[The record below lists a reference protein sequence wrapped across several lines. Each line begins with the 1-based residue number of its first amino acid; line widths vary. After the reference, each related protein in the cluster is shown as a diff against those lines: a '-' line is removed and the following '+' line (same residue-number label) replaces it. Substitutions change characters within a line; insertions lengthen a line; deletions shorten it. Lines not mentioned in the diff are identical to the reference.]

1 MNKKIKIILWI
12 IFSGLIILAS
22 CSLRPLKN
30 FQNIDYSDV
39 QDRNSDLIIVGFS
52 QLGSESDWRTAN
64 TKSIQNALSK
74 KNGFSLIY
82 ANGRQSQENQIK
94 DVRSFIFQEVDYIVI
109 APATETGWDTVLEE
123 AREAN
128 IPVII
133 VDRMIDTNKENLYA
147 AYVGTDKYAEG
158 KKAGIWLEKYI
169 KKQKEN
175 ANTVQTGKSFP
186 KGTVLQ
192 GSKPSSEEKT
202 ENKSAS
208 EGRTVQ
214 ENKPIS
220 DESAAQRSKSP
231 PGETTV
237 QESKAISGGAVAK
250 EKEQKTDILNI
261 VVLEGTVNSTAQI
274 GRSKGF
280 EDIARNHK
288 NWHILAH
295 ESGEFTKAKGKEVME
310 KYLQEFDDID
320 VLVSQNDDMTFGAI
334 DAIQEAGLTCGENGR
349 IKIISFDAVSKAF
362 DLMEEGLINA
372 DIECNPLQGKL
383 IASIIE
389 GLKKGEKVDKVSYMD
404 GRVFEAK
411 NAAKDRIGRV
421 Y

>member
-22 CSLRPLKN
+22 FSLRPLKN
-30 FQNIDYSDV
+30 FQDMDYSNV
-39 QDRNSDLIIVGFS
+39 QDKNSDLIIVGFS

-64 TKSIQNALSK
+64 TKSIQQALSK

-82 ANGRQSQENQIK
+82 ANGRQNQENQIK

-123 AREAN
+123 AKQAN

-158 KKAGIWLEKYI
+158 KKAGLWLEKYL
-169 KKQKEN
+169 KKQKSGKDTPQTNKPSPKETTARDSKSALEGVAVQKNGSASEGTTIQEN
-175 ANTVQTGKSFP
+175 GSASEKTAVQE
-186 KGTVLQ
+186 
-192 GSKPSSEEKT
+192 SKPSS
-202 ENKSAS
+202 
-208 EGRTVQ
+208 
-214 ENKPIS
+214 
-220 DESAAQRSKSP
+220 
-231 PGETTV
+231 
-237 QESKAISGGAVAK
+237 GGITGQ
-250 EKEQKTDILNI
+250 EKEQNSDTLNI
-261 VVLEGTVNSTAQI
+261 VILEGTLNSTAQI

-288 NWHILAH
+288 EWNILAQ
-295 ESGEFTKAKGKEVME
+295 ESGEFTKAKGKEIME
-310 KYLQEFDDID
+310 KYLQKFDNID

-334 DAIQEAGLTCGENGR
+334 EAIQEAGLTCGVNGK

-362 DLMEEGLINA
+362 DLMEEGLINV

-383 IASIIE
+383 IATIIE
-389 GLKKGEKVDKVSYMD
+389 RLKKGEKVDKVSYMD
-404 GRVFEAK
+404 GRVFEAE
-411 NAAKDRIGRV
+411 NAVKERTGRV